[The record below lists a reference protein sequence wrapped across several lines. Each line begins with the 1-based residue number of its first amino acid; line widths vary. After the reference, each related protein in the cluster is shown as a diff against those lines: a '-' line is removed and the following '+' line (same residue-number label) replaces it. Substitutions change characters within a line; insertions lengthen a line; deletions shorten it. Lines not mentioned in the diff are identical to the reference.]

1 VHVPNASEQWFDE
14 YLQTHGYAFESEPD
28 LGVRTRPDRLIE
40 RAGFEAICE
49 VKEFTTDPMRRRWPN
64 GGSQFG
70 SFGGQEWFL
79 TVRRTIASA
88 ARQLEPLAGDPR
100 PLVIVLANP
109 NGMNLALD
117 GAEVIQA
124 MYGELQVT
132 FRVNTQTGEP
142 ATDPQ
147 WELGEGGRLAEEQA
161 PWVSAVAVLRQ
172 GDLQADWTRQWI
184 EMWKAANWPEE
195 PRSEQEAAERWQA
208 WQQDLEAALAAGEA
222 PEGEYYYLE
231 TIETLSQDAA
241 QLPHEIFDGDRDR
254 RWVVNEAASYYE
266 LLE

>member
-132 FRVNTQTGEP
+132 FRVNTQTGGTRDRP
-142 ATDPQ
+142 AVGA
-147 WELGEGGRLAEEQA
+147 WRGRSAGGGAGSVGERGR
-161 PWVSAVAVLRQ
+161 SA
-172 GDLQADWTRQWI
+172 
-184 EMWKAANWPEE
+184 
-195 PRSEQEAAERWQA
+195 
-208 WQQDLEAALAAGEA
+208 AAGR
-222 PEGEYYYLE
+222 P
-231 TIETLSQDAA
+231 
-241 QLPHEIFDGDRDR
+241 
-254 RWVVNEAASYYE
+254 AS
-266 LLE
+266 